1 MDSSSA
7 AAASS
12 TAPPAPKPPG
22 SDVKPRL
29 TKDQHDILEQHFLA
43 QHKPSTNVKK
53 EFATRLGVPLDKINN
68 WFQNRRA
75 KVKQDRKKLMN
86 QYNMTMNLPFGHQH
100 VPVMPNYYPHLQEQ
114 QHPHMLMQP
123 DFYSTADISPA
134 TMPVQA
140 AEGPSALD
148 LGPQMVMQPQQ
159 PQQPPPP
166 LPQQQHH
173 HHHQQQQQQQ
183 QQQLPPPPQH
193 QQQQQQYDMLRCIPE
208 ADRAPAYRPNDL
220 MNSIMAATNGAYMH
234 NSGMTTNAQESDFAY
249 DTTGLPNAYSSDLAF
264 TVPAPMSSD
273 LAPSHP
279 EFDNFA
285 DFQIDYSALTAT
297 NTANSSAPEA
307 QQGAGSISSD
317 ASPYNGTQSSATTQS
332 PNGPTPPS
340 IASLNSVYTGWTEDP
355 NQLAQPSK
363 AEEPEDQFAPY
374 NLSQAVTSEQALPF
388 WAQDS
393 SQVYPQGGFYQ
404 HANASASAILSSPEH
419 SRRLSAAPSDLD
431 IPLHF
436 REDAFARRNSSTSN
450 LATNMDAIH
459 IRNSTPDDFPPPDQS
474 SSIAARRQ
482 KRPVNLNSNAMRS
495 ASYSAPM
502 PSPGG
507 NNDKVIRR
515 IRSTGIPNAGG
526 RVQKSQPGSAQR
538 SPMSLS
544 FSEAAASP
552 KFARTF
558 STSSGTTIGHGGSLA
573 PPTPLTPQDFG
584 NYWGGA
590 AVIRPHSAMPDHN
603 SPESMH
609 TNWSSDQAGNVIAKT
624 TSPPSSSM
632 DLQSRF
638 VNDTLY
644 RDTPP
649 QSAPATQQ
657 NFPRTSYV
665 PQPHM
670 RSGYH
675 STSDLTIQQPKPSHF
690 RRPSLPDTAQ
700 NQPDDSNMQYMPPGN
715 MNYDDFK
722 DMSLSGIH
730 HNVPFAPQVSTMP
743 DFLVHQY
750 NPPQGNDAHGNLLRR
765 PNEPQPKSYIF
776 ANQGP
781 GDFGGQ

>member
-1 MDSSSA
+1 MDPSGA
-7 AAASS
+7 VS
-12 TAPPAPKPPG
+12 TTVPPAPKQPG

-86 QYNMTMNLPFGHQH
+86 QYNMTMNLPFAHQRA
-100 VPVMPNYYPHLQEQ
+100 PVMPNHYPHPQDQ
-114 QHPHMLMQP
+114 QNPHMLMQP

-134 TMPVQA
+134 TIPVQIG
-140 AEGPSALD
+140 EGPSALD
-148 LGPQMVMQPQQ
+148 LNPHMSQQHQQ
-159 PQQPPPP
+159 PQQPPQQHQHQHQHQ
-166 LPQQQHH
+166 PQQQ
-173 HHHQQQQQQQ
+173 
-183 QQQLPPPPQH
+183 P
-193 QQQQQQYDMLRCIPE
+193 QQQQQYDMFRCMPE
-208 ADRAPAYRPNDL
+208 VDRAPAYRPNDL

-234 NSGMTTNAQESDFAY
+234 ESGLPADVQQSDFTF
-249 DTTGLPNAYSSDLAF
+249 DTSGLSSAYSSDLAF
-264 TVPAPMSSD
+264 TVSAPMSGD

-285 DFQIDYSALTAT
+285 DFQVDYSALTAT
-297 NTANSSAPEA
+297 DTSNSSAPEA
-307 QQGAGSISSD
+307 QQSTGSISSG

-355 NQLAQPSK
+355 NQLAQPK
-363 AEEPEDQFAPY
+363 HAEEPEDQFAPY
-374 NLSQAVTSEQALPF
+374 NLGQASASEQTLPF
-388 WAQDS
+388 WPQDGSNQMFAQHGLYQQLNS
-393 SQVYPQGGFYQ
+393 SS
-404 HANASASAILSSPEH
+404 HAIMTTPEH
-419 SRRLSAAPSDLD
+419 ARRLSAAPSDLD
-431 IPLHF
+431 IPMHF
-436 REDAFARRNSSTSN
+436 REDAFGRRNSSTSN

-459 IRNSTPDDFPPPDQS
+459 IRNTTPDEFSLPDQS

-482 KRPVNLNSNAMRS
+482 KRPINLSSTAMRS

-515 IRSTGIPNAGG
+515 IRSTGIGNAGG
-526 RVQKSQPGSAQR
+526 RIQKSQPGSAQR
-538 SPMSLS
+538 SPMAMS

-558 STSSGTTIGHGGSLA
+558 STSSNTTIGQGGSLA

-638 VNDTLY
+638 VNDALY

-657 NFPRTSYV
+657 HFHRTPYAQP
-665 PQPHM
+665 PQTRAGF
-670 RSGYH
+670 RS
-675 STSDLTIQQPKPSHF
+675 TTDLTIQQPKPSHF
-690 RRPSLPDTAQ
+690 RRPSLPDSTQ
-700 NQPDDSNMQYMPPGN
+700 NQPDDGSLQYMPGGN
-715 MNYDDFK
+715 MNYEDF
-722 DMSLSGIH
+722 SLSGIH
-730 HNVPFAPQVSTMP
+730 HNVPFAPQVSAMP

-750 NPPQGNDAHGNLLRR
+750 NPPQGTNPAQGNFMRR

-781 GDFGGQ
+781 GDFGAQ

>member
-1 MDSSSA
+1 MDPSA
-7 AAASS
+7 QAPT
-12 TAPPAPKPPG
+12 TAPPAPKQPG

-86 QYNMTMNLPFGHQH
+86 QYNMTMNLPFAHQH
-100 VPVMPNYYPHLQEQ
+100 APGMPGHYPHPQDQ

-123 DFYSTADISPA
+123 DYYSTADISPA
-134 TMPVQA
+134 PMPVQVGD
-140 AEGPSALD
+140 GPSALD
-148 LGPQMVMQPQQ
+148 LGAQMSQHQQHQQ
-159 PQQPPPP
+159 PPPPP
-166 LPQQQHH
+166 LPQQQHQH
-173 HHHQQQQQQQ
+173 
-183 QQQLPPPPQH
+183 QH
-193 QQQQQQYDMLRCIPE
+193 QQQPQPQPQTQQQYDMFRCIPE
-208 ADRAPAYRPNDL
+208 TDRAPSYRPNDL

-234 NSGMTTNAQESDFAY
+234 ESGLPTDTQGPEYPY
-249 DTTGLPNAYSSDLAF
+249 DTTGLSSGYSSDLAF
-264 TVPAPMSSD
+264 TVAAPMSGD

-279 EFDNFA
+279 DFDNFA
-285 DFQIDYSALTAT
+285 DFHVDYAALTAT
-297 NTANSSAPEA
+297 DTTNSSAPEA
-307 QQGAGSISSD
+307 QQSAGSISSG

-355 NQLAQPSK
+355 NQLAQPK
-363 AEEPEDQFAPY
+363 QADEPEDQFAPY
-374 NLSQAVTSEQALPF
+374 NLNQASAPEHTLPF
-388 WAQDS
+388 WPQDGSSHMYAQH
-393 SQVYPQGGFYQ
+393 GFYQ
-404 HANASASAILSSPEH
+404 QMNSSANAILATPEH
-419 SRRLSAAPSDLD
+419 TRRLSAAPSDLD
-431 IPLHF
+431 IPMHF

-450 LATNMDAIH
+450 LANNMDAIH
-459 IRNSTPDDFPPPDQS
+459 IRNGTPDDFQPPDQS

-482 KRPVNLNSNAMRS
+482 KRPVNLSSTAMRS

-507 NNDKVIRR
+507 NNDRVIRR
-515 IRSTGIPNAGG
+515 IRSTGIGNAGG

-538 SPMSLS
+538 SPMAMS

-558 STSSGTTIGHGGSLA
+558 STSSNTTIGQGGSLA

-638 VNDTLY
+638 VNDALY

-657 NFPRTSYV
+657 NFHRTSYV
-665 PQPHM
+665 QQP
-670 RSGYH
+670 RIRAGFH
-675 STSDLTIQQPKPSHF
+675 STTDLTIQQPKPSHY
-690 RRPSLPDTAQ
+690 RRPSLPDTVQ
-700 NQPDDSNMQYMPPGN
+700 NQQDDSSLQYMPPGN
-715 MNYDDFK
+715 MSYDDYK
-722 DMSLSGIH
+722 DVSLSGIH
-730 HNVPFAPQVSTMP
+730 HNVPFAPQVSAMP

-750 NPPQGNDAHGNLLRR
+750 NPPQGNNTAQGNFMRR

>member
-1 MDSSSA
+1 MDSSGGST
-7 AAASS
+7 
-12 TAPPAPKPPG
+12 TAPSAPKQPG

-86 QYNMTMNLPFGHQH
+86 QYNMTMSLPFGHSH
-100 VPVMPNYYPHLQEQ
+100 VPAMSNHYAHPQEQ

-123 DFYSTADISPA
+123 DFYPNADISPA
-134 TMPVQA
+134 SLPVQIG
-140 AEGPSALD
+140 EGPSALD
-148 LGPQMVMQPQQ
+148 LGPQLSLQQ
-159 PQQPPPP
+159 
-166 LPQQQHH
+166 
-173 HHHQQQQQQQ
+173 HHHQQQ
-183 QQQLPPPPQH
+183 QH
-193 QQQQQQYDMLRCIPE
+193 QQQQQQFDMQHGLHSVPE
-208 ADRAPAYRPNDL
+208 PDRSASYRSNDL
-220 MNSIMAATNGAYMH
+220 MHSIMAATNGAYMH
-234 NSGMTTNAQESDFAY
+234 NSGMSLNAQEPEFY
-249 DTTGLPNAYSSDLAF
+249 DTTGLSNAYSSDLSAF
-264 TVPAPMSSD
+264 SVPAPMPND

-285 DFQIDYSALTAT
+285 DFQLDYSALAAT
-297 NTANSSAPEA
+297 NTSNSASAEA
-307 QQGAGSISSD
+307 QQSTGSISSD
-317 ASPYNGTQSSATTQS
+317 ASPYNGTQSSGTTQS

-355 NQLAQPSK
+355 SQMAHPKQV
-363 AEEPEDQFAPY
+363 EEPEDQFAPY
-374 NLSQAVTSEQALPF
+374 SLAQASASEQTLPF
-388 WAQDS
+388 WPQDGS
-393 SQVYPQGGFYQ
+393 SQMYPQSNFYQ
-404 HANASASAILSSPEH
+404 QSNTSAHAILSTPEQA
-419 SRRLSAAPSDLD
+419 RKLSAAPSDLD

-436 REDAFARRNSSTSN
+436 REDAFARRNSSSSN
-450 LATNMDAIH
+450 LANNMDAIH
-459 IRNSTPDDFPPPDQS
+459 IRNSTPDGFQPPDQQ

-482 KRPVNLNSNAMRS
+482 KRPVNLSSSAMRS

-502 PSPGG
+502 SSPGG
-507 NNDKVIRR
+507 NGDKVIRR
-515 IRSTGIPNAGG
+515 IRSSGIPNAGG

-538 SPMSLS
+538 SPMVSS
-544 FSEAAASP
+544 FSDAAASP

-558 STSSGTTIGHGGSLA
+558 STSSATTIGHGGSLA

-624 TSPPSSSM
+624 TSPPSSSL

-638 VNDTLY
+638 VNDALY

-657 NFPRTSYV
+657 HFPRTSYMQQ
-665 PQPHM
+665 PQM
-670 RSGYH
+670 RAAFH
-675 STSDLTIQQPKPSHF
+675 STTDLTIQQPKPEHF

-700 NQPDDSNMQYMPPGN
+700 AQGNDSSSQYMQAGN
-715 MNYDDFK
+715 MHYDEFK
-722 DMSLSGIH
+722 DVSLSGIH
-730 HNVPFAPQVSTMP
+730 HNVPFAPQVSAMP

-750 NPPQGNDAHGNLLRR
+750 TPPQGTDSHGNLLRR
-765 PNEPQPKSYIF
+765 TTEPQPKSYIF

-781 GDFGGQ
+781 GDFRGQ

>member
-1 MDSSSA
+1 
-7 AAASS
+7 
-12 TAPPAPKPPG
+12 
-22 SDVKPRL
+22 
-29 TKDQHDILEQHFLA
+29 
-43 QHKPSTNVKK
+43 
-53 EFATRLGVPLDKINN
+53 
-68 WFQNRRA
+68 
-75 KVKQDRKKLMN
+75 
-86 QYNMTMNLPFGHQH
+86 
-100 VPVMPNYYPHLQEQ
+100 
-114 QHPHMLMQP
+114 
-123 DFYSTADISPA
+123 
-134 TMPVQA
+134 
-140 AEGPSALD
+140 
-148 LGPQMVMQPQQ
+148 
-159 PQQPPPP
+159 
-166 LPQQQHH
+166 
-173 HHHQQQQQQQ
+173 
-183 QQQLPPPPQH
+183 
-193 QQQQQQYDMLRCIPE
+193 MLRCIPE
-208 ADRAPAYRPNDL
+208 ADRTPSYRPNDL

-234 NSGMTTNAQESDFAY
+234 NSGMPVNPQESDYPY
-249 DTTGLPNAYSSDLAF
+249 DNTGLPTEYSSDLAF
-264 TVPAPMSSD
+264 NVPATMSGNM
-273 LAPSHP
+273 APSHP
-279 EFDNFA
+279 EFDGFA
-285 DFQIDYSALTAT
+285 DFQIDYSALAST
-297 NTANSSAPEA
+297 NTNNPSAPEA
-307 QQGAGSISSD
+307 QQSTGSISSE

-355 NQLAQPSK
+355 NQLAQPK
-363 AEEPEDQFAPY
+363 QAEEPEDQFAPY
-374 NLSQAVTSEQALPF
+374 NLTQASASEQTLPF
-388 WAQDS
+388 WPQDGS
-393 SQVYPQGGFYQ
+393 NPMYPQSNFYQ
-404 HANASASAILSSPEH
+404 QSNASAHAILTTPEQA
-419 SRRLSAAPSDLD
+419 RRLSAAPSDLD

-450 LATNMDAIH
+450 LANNMDAIH
-459 IRNSTPDDFPPPDQS
+459 IRNGNGTPEGFPAPDSST
-474 SSIAARRQ
+474 SIAARRQ
-482 KRPVNLNSNAMRS
+482 KRPVNLNSSAMRS

-502 PSPGG
+502 SSPGG

-515 IRSTGIPNAGG
+515 IRSSGIPNAGG

-538 SPMSLS
+538 SPMAMS
-544 FSEAAASP
+544 FSDAAASP

-558 STSSGTTIGHGGSLA
+558 STSSATTIGQGGSLA

-609 TNWSSDQAGNVIAKT
+609 TNWSSDQAGNVIAKS

-638 VNDTLY
+638 VNDALY

-657 NFPRTSYV
+657 HFPRTSYMQQ
-665 PQPHM
+665 PQM
-670 RSGYH
+670 RSGFH
-675 STSDLTIQQPKPSHF
+675 STTDLTIQQPKPSHF

-700 NQPDDSNMQYMPPGN
+700 NQPDESSLQYMPAGH
-715 MNYDDFK
+715 MHYDDFK

-730 HNVPFAPQVSTMP
+730 HNVPFAPQVSAMP

-765 PNEPQPKSYIF
+765 TAEPQPKSYIF

>member
-1 MDSSSA
+1 MDSTG
-7 AAASS
+7 AS
-12 TAPPAPKPPG
+12 TTVPPAAKQPG

-29 TKDQHDILEQHFLA
+29 TKDQHDILEQHFLN

-53 EFATRLGVPLDKINN
+53 EFATRLGVPLDKINVSRPLVTATTPSLTGPQN

-86 QYNMTMNLPFGHQH
+86 QYNMSLPHPFGHPH
-100 VPVMPNYYPHLQEQ
+100 VPVMPNHYAHTQEQ

-123 DFYSTADISPA
+123 DFYPTADISPA
-134 TMPVQA
+134 SLPVQA
-140 AEGPSALD
+140 GEGPSALD
-148 LGPQMVMQPQQ
+148 LGPHLFLQQ
-159 PQQPPPP
+159 PQ
-166 LPQQQHH
+166 
-173 HHHQQQQQQQ
+173 HHQQQQ
-183 QQQLPPPPQH
+183 H
-193 QQQQQQYDMLRCIPE
+193 HQYDMQHALRPVPE
-208 ADRAPAYRPNDL
+208 ADRSAAYRPNDL
-220 MNSIMAATNGAYMH
+220 MHSIMAATNGAYMH
-234 NSGMTTNAQESDFAY
+234 NPQEPEFPY
-249 DTTGLPNAYSSDLAF
+249 DNGLANAYSSDLSF
-264 TVPAPMSSD
+264 TVPAPMPSD
-273 LAPSHP
+273 VAPSHP

-285 DFQIDYSALTAT
+285 DFQIDYSALTANNT
-297 NTANSSAPEA
+297 NGSSAAEPH
-307 QQGAGSISSD
+307 QSTGSISSE
-317 ASPYNGTQSSATTQS
+317 ASPYNGTQSSGATQS

-355 NQLAQPSK
+355 TQLAQLK
-363 AEEPEDQFAPY
+363 QTDEPEDQFAPY
-374 NLSQAVTSEQALPF
+374 NISQTSSEQTLPF
-388 WAQDS
+388 WPQDAS
-393 SQVYPQGGFYQ
+393 NQMYPQSNFYQ
-404 HANASASAILSSPEH
+404 QQNASAHAILTTPEQT
-419 SRRLSAAPSDLD
+419 RKLSGTPSDLE
-431 IPLHF
+431 IPMHF
-436 REDAFARRNSSTSN
+436 RDDAYARRNSSTSN

-459 IRNSTPDDFPPPDQS
+459 IRNGTPDGFDHSDQS

-482 KRPVNLNSNAMRS
+482 KRPINLSSSAMRS

-507 NNDKVIRR
+507 SNDKVIRR
-515 IRSTGIPNAGG
+515 IRSSGIANAGG

-538 SPMSLS
+538 SPMAMS
-544 FSEAAASP
+544 FSDAAASP

-558 STSSGTTIGHGGSLA
+558 SSSSTTTIGQGGSLA

-609 TNWSSDQAGNVIAKT
+609 TNWSSDQAGNIIAKS

-638 VNDTLY
+638 INDALY

-657 NFPRTSYV
+657 NFQRTPYMHH
-665 PQPHM
+665 PQHRP
-670 RSGYH
+670 GFH
-675 STSDLTIQQPKPSHF
+675 STTDLTIQQPKPSHF

-700 NQPDDSNMQYMPPGN
+700 TQDESNMHYGQAVN
-715 MNYDDFK
+715 MNYDEV
-722 DMSLSGIH
+722 SLSGIH
-730 HNVPFAPQVSTMP
+730 HNVPFAPQLSTVP

-750 NPPQGNDAHGNLLRR
+750 TPPQGTDSHGNLLRR
-765 PNEPQPKSYIF
+765 PTEPQPKSYIF

>member
-1 MDSSSA
+1 MDPSG
-7 AAASS
+7 AAST
-12 TAPPAPKPPG
+12 TAPPAPKQPG

-43 QHKPSTNVKK
+43 QHKPSTN
-53 EFATRLGVPLDKINN
+53 N

-86 QYNMTMNLPFGHQH
+86 QYNMTMNLPFAHQH
-100 VPVMPNYYPHLQEQ
+100 APVMPNHYPHAQDQ
-114 QHPHMLMQP
+114 QNPHMLMQP

-134 TMPVQA
+134 TMPVQVG
-140 AEGPSALD
+140 EGPSALD
-148 LGPQMVMQPQQ
+148 LNPHMSQQHQHQHQQ
-159 PQQPPPP
+159 PQQPPQQHQHQHQ
-166 LPQQQHH
+166 PQQQ
-173 HHHQQQQQQQ
+173 
-183 QQQLPPPPQH
+183 P
-193 QQQQQQYDMLRCIPE
+193 QQQQQYDMFGCMPE
-208 ADRAPAYRPNDL
+208 VDRAPAYRPNDL

-234 NSGMTTNAQESDFAY
+234 ESGLPANAQQSDFTF
-249 DTTGLPNAYSSDLAF
+249 DTSGLSSAYSSDLAF
-264 TVPAPMSSD
+264 T
-273 LAPSHP
+273 
-279 EFDNFA
+279 FDNFA
-285 DFQIDYSALTAT
+285 DFQIDYSALTAADT
-297 NTANSSAPEA
+297 TNSSAPEA
-307 QQGAGSISSD
+307 QQSTGSISSG

-355 NQLAQPSK
+355 NQLAQPK
-363 AEEPEDQFAPY
+363 HAEEPEDQFAPY
-374 NLSQAVTSEQALPF
+374 NLGQASSSEQTLPF
-388 WAQDS
+388 WPQDGSNQMFAQHGLYQQLNS
-393 SQVYPQGGFYQ
+393 SS
-404 HANASASAILSSPEH
+404 HAIMTTPEQA
-419 SRRLSAAPSDLD
+419 RRLSAAPSDLD
-431 IPLHF
+431 IPVHF
-436 REDAFARRNSSTSN
+436 REDAFGRRNSSTSN

-459 IRNSTPDDFPPPDQS
+459 IRNSTPDEFSLPDQS

-482 KRPVNLNSNAMRS
+482 KRPINLSSTAMRS

-515 IRSTGIPNAGG
+515 IRSTGIGTAGG

-538 SPMSLS
+538 SPMAMS

-558 STSSGTTIGHGGSLA
+558 STSSNTTIGQGGSLA

-638 VNDTLY
+638 VNDALY

-657 NFPRTSYV
+657 HFHRAPYAQP
-665 PQPHM
+665 PQIRAGF
-670 RSGYH
+670 RS
-675 STSDLTIQQPKPSHF
+675 TTDLTIQQPKPSHF
-690 RRPSLPDTAQ
+690 RRPSLPDSTQ
-700 NQPDDSNMQYMPPGN
+700 NQPDDGSLQYMPNGN
-715 MNYDDFK
+715 MNYEDL
-722 DMSLSGIH
+722 SLSGIH
-730 HNVPFAPQVSTMP
+730 HNVPFAPQVSAMP

-750 NPPQGNDAHGNLLRR
+750 NPPHGTNPAQGNFMRR
-765 PNEPQPKSYIF
+765 PNEAQPKSYIF

-781 GDFGGQ
+781 GDFGAQ

>member
-1 MDSSSA
+1 MDSTGTST
-7 AAASS
+7 
-12 TAPPAPKPPG
+12 TAPPAAKQPG

-53 EFATRLGVPLDKINN
+53 EFASRLGN

-86 QYNMTMNLPFGHQH
+86 QYNMSLTHPFGHSH
-100 VPVMPNYYPHLQEQ
+100 VSVMPNHYAHPQEQ

-123 DFYSTADISPA
+123 DFYPTADISPA
-134 TMPVQA
+134 SLPVQA
-140 AEGPSALD
+140 GEGPSALD
-148 LGPQMVMQPQQ
+148 LGPHLFLQQ
-159 PQQPPPP
+159 PQ
-166 LPQQQHH
+166 PQ
-173 HHHQQQQQQQ
+173 HHQQQQQQ
-183 QQQLPPPPQH
+183 H
-193 QQQQQQYDMLRCIPE
+193 HQYDMQHALHPVPE
-208 ADRAPAYRPNDL
+208 ADRSATYRPNDL
-220 MNSIMAATNGAYMH
+220 MHSIMAATNGAYMH
-234 NSGMTTNAQESDFAY
+234 NPQEPDFPY
-249 DTTGLPNAYSSDLAF
+249 DNGLPHPYSSDLSF
-264 TVPAPMSSD
+264 TVPAPMPSD
-273 LAPSHP
+273 VAPSHP

-297 NTANSSAPEA
+297 NTNGSTTAEP
-307 QQGAGSISSD
+307 QQSTGSISSE
-317 ASPYNGTQSSATTQS
+317 ASPYNGTQSSGTTQS
-332 PNGPTPPS
+332 PNGPTPAS

-355 NQLAQPSK
+355 TQLAQLK
-363 AEEPEDQFAPY
+363 QTDEPEDQFAPY
-374 NLSQAVTSEQALPF
+374 NVSQTSSEQTLPF
-388 WAQDS
+388 WLQDAS
-393 SQVYPQGGFYQ
+393 SQMYPQSNFYQ
-404 HANASASAILSSPEH
+404 QQNVSAHAILTTPEQT
-419 SRRLSAAPSDLD
+419 RKLSGTPSDLE
-431 IPLHF
+431 IPMHF
-436 REDAFARRNSSTSN
+436 REDAYTRRNSSTSN

-459 IRNSTPDDFPPPDQS
+459 IRNGTPDDFNHSDQS

-482 KRPVNLNSNAMRS
+482 KRPINLSSSAMRS

-515 IRSTGIPNAGG
+515 IRSSGIGNAGG

-538 SPMSLS
+538 SPMAMS
-544 FSEAAASP
+544 FSDAAASP
-552 KFARTF
+552 KFSRTF
-558 STSSGTTIGHGGSLA
+558 SSSSATTIGQGGSLA

-609 TNWSSDQAGNVIAKT
+609 TNWSSDQAGNIIAKS
-624 TSPPSSSM
+624 TSPPSM

-638 VNDTLY
+638 INDALY

-657 NFPRTSYV
+657 NFQRTPYMHH
-665 PQPHM
+665 PQM
-670 RSGYH
+670 RPGFH
-675 STSDLTIQQPKPSHF
+675 STTDLTIQQPKPSHF

-700 NQPDDSNMQYMPPGN
+700 TQDESNMHFVQPGP
-715 MNYDDFK
+715 MNYDE
-722 DMSLSGIH
+722 MSLSGIH
-730 HNVPFAPQVSTMP
+730 HNVPFAPQISTVP

-750 NPPQGNDAHGNLLRR
+750 NPPQGTDSHGNPLRR
-765 PNEPQPKSYIF
+765 TTEAQPKSYIF

>member
-1 MDSSSA
+1 MDSSG
-7 AAASS
+7 AST
-12 TAPPAPKPPG
+12 TAPSAPKQPG

-86 QYNMTMNLPFGHQH
+86 QYNMTMSLPFGHQH
-100 VPVMPNYYPHLQEQ
+100 VPVMSNHYAHPQEQ

-123 DFYSTADISPA
+123 DFYPNADISPA
-134 TMPVQA
+134 TLPVQTG
-140 AEGPSALD
+140 EGPSALD
-148 LGPQMVMQPQQ
+148 LGPQLILQHPHQHQ
-159 PQQPPPP
+159 HQH
-166 LPQQQHH
+166 QQH
-173 HHHQQQQQQQ
+173 Q
-183 QQQLPPPPQH
+183 
-193 QQQQQQYDMLRCIPE
+193 QQQQQQYDMQNALHAVPE
-208 ADRAPAYRPNDL
+208 PDRSASYRSNDL
-220 MNSIMAATNGAYMH
+220 MHSIMAATNGAYMH
-234 NSGMTTNAQESDFAY
+234 NSGMGLNAQEQGFSY
-249 DTTGLPNAYSSDLAF
+249 ENNGVNGLPNAYSSDLGAF
-264 TVPAPMSSD
+264 SVSASMPSD
-273 LAPSHP
+273 IAPSHP

-285 DFQIDYSALTAT
+285 DFQIDYSALAAT
-297 NTANSSAPEA
+297 NTTNSTSAEA
-307 QQGAGSISSD
+307 QQSTGSISSD
-317 ASPYNGTQSSATTQS
+317 ASPYNGTQSSGTTQS

-355 NQLAQPSK
+355 SQMAQPK
-363 AEEPEDQFAPY
+363 QVEEPEDQFAPY
-374 NLSQAVTSEQALPF
+374 SLAQASASEQTLPF
-388 WAQDS
+388 WPQDGS
-393 SQVYPQGGFYQ
+393 NQMYPQSNFYQ
-404 HANASASAILSSPEH
+404 QPNSSAHAILTSPEQA
-419 SRRLSAAPSDLD
+419 RKLSAAPSDLD

-436 REDAFARRNSSTSN
+436 REDAFARRNSSSSN
-450 LATNMDAIH
+450 LANNMDAIH
-459 IRNSTPDDFPPPDQS
+459 IRNGTPEGFQQSDQH

-482 KRPVNLNSNAMRS
+482 KRPVNLNSSAMRS

-507 NNDKVIRR
+507 NHDKVIRR
-515 IRSTGIPNAGG
+515 IRSTGIANAGG

-538 SPMSLS
+538 SPMAMS
-544 FSEAAASP
+544 FSDAAASP

-558 STSSGTTIGHGGSLA
+558 STSSTTTIGQGGSLA

-609 TNWSSDQAGNVIAKT
+609 ANWSNDQSGNVIAKS

-638 VNDTLY
+638 ANDALY

-657 NFPRTSYV
+657 HFPRTSYMQQ
-665 PQPHM
+665 PQM
-670 RSGYH
+670 RAAFH
-675 STSDLTIQQPKPSHF
+675 STTDLTIQQPKPSHF

-700 NQPDDSNMQYMPPGN
+700 AQGDDSNVQYMQGGN
-715 MNYDDFK
+715 MYDDYK

-730 HNVPFAPQVSTMP
+730 HNVPFAPQVSAMP

-750 NPPQGNDAHGNLLRR
+750 TPPQGTDPHGNLIRR
-765 PNEPQPKSYIF
+765 TTEPQPKSYIF

-781 GDFGGQ
+781 GDFRG